1 LFEVVQ
7 RTGKFCGRSCTMT
20 SASKRVSCISR
31 HVLASP
37 VSSAIGGRYAG
48 QVCVITGG
56 ARGIGRTVAE
66 RFASEGAK
74 AIVLFDVGDGSEA
87 VAALQKIGAEAVSV
101 NVDITNQAA
110 VEAAV
115 AGVLKQFGRVDVLV
129 QSAGTTGAT
138 NLKTHEVDPANFQMV
153 FDVNVKAMFLVARS
167 IIPSMLET
175 GYGRIV
181 NVASIAGKDGNA
193 GMLAYSASKAAVIG
207 LTKVM
212 GKDYCGMGKDIT
224 VNCVAPAVVRTA
236 MVAAMPDEQV
246 KYMLAKIPMGRTG
259 GLDEVGAT
267 IAFAA
272 SKECSF
278 TTGFCFDCTGG
289 RAVF

>member
-1 LFEVVQ
+1 
-7 RTGKFCGRSCTMT
+7 MT
-20 SASKRVSCISR
+20 TASIRAARICRHVSAS
-31 HVLASP
+31 H
-37 VSSAIGGRYAG
+37 VSSAGGRFAG
-48 QVCVITGG
+48 QVCVVTGG
-56 ARGIGRTVAE
+56 AKGIGRAVAE
-66 RFASEGAK
+66 RLASEGARSV
-74 AIVLFDVGDGSEA
+74 ALFDVSDGSEA
-87 VAALQKIGAEAVSV
+87 VAALQKIGAEAVWI

-110 VEAAV
+110 VEAAS
-115 AGVLKQFGRVDVLV
+115 AKVLKQFGRVDVLV
-129 QSAGTTGAT
+129 QAAGITGAT
-138 NLKTHEVDPANFQMV
+138 NLKTHEVDPANFQAV

-181 NVASIAGKDGNA
+181 NVASISGKDGNA
-193 GMLAYSASKAAVIG
+193 GMLAYSSSKAAVIN

-212 GKDYCGMGKDIT
+212 GKDYVNMGKDIT
-224 VNCVAPAVVRTA
+224 INCVAPAVVRTA
-236 MVAAMPDEQV
+236 MVEAMPAEQV
-246 KYMLAKIPMGRTG
+246 KYMTDKIPMGRTC